1 MSSSWDTG
9 ATSAAGLLRSAEPAL
24 IPVVTA
30 SDGGRPAAASCP
42 EAAPGV
48 SCCKVALGVLHALTA
63 VMLCCAESGSAQH
76 GNR

>member
-24 IPVVTA
+24 YPVVTA

-48 SCCKVALGVLHALTA
+48 SCC
-63 VMLCCAESGSAQH
+63 
-76 GNR
+76 